1 MFAAVEGV
9 CGMSE
14 AQCCGTRMTMKLEL
28 GRFTELQC
36 QKCGDIVYT
45 KNYSFTKTIL
55 IDD

>member
-1 MFAAVEGV
+1 
-9 CGMSE
+9 MSE